1 MEEDARRFIREVWG
15 LQGVAY
21 VVVGLRY
28 YSRIHTLGWR
38 KLALDDALM
47 LMAIIV
53 YTAESVMAYLVVAYW
68 KGLANNA
75 MTDAQRAA
83 LDPASEEYTLRVNG
97 SKTHVCGLLLYTT
110 LLWLLKA
117 CWAVYYSR
125 LTAGVHKMRRVVQGA
140 YIVVPVTY
148 VACLL
153 VAFCKCIPFDRQWQ
167 INPDP
172 GNNCMPAV
180 SELQTVFVMV
190 MNTLTDFYLMAISLP
205 MVWKSNLPTRK
216 KIVLFVMFGGGF
228 LEMAFGILR
237 CVSILTLGDIDPAM
251 SGYWSVRESFVSVV
265 LTNMPMVYPLVKRYY
280 EKSVTTL
287 SGTTAN
293 NELSGSNNTDE
304 SSNSY
309 RLSNNNNPDGKR
321 KIMTKNTIHP
331 LSNQSSTIHG
341 TSGWGSEDNM
351 VADDDDGYP
360 SKPNGAAG
368 KERLDT
374 GSSADEADRGLPFDG
389 TSLGAAA
396 RADFDGFI
404 NTGSARSSARVSS
417 THRSHRSTV
426 SVGGGRNESRSS
438 FRRDEAGSYRVSN
451 DIIVTQE
458 VCVTEQTLN
467 GGDGGSYGRVS
478 AGGGRE

>member
-1 MEEDARRFIREVWG
+1 MEEEARRFIREVWG
-15 LQGVAY
+15 LQGTAY

-38 KLALDDALM
+38 KLAPDDVLM
-47 LMAIIV
+47 LMATIV
-53 YTAESVMAYLVVAYW
+53 YTAESVMAYLVVAYF

-125 LTAGVHKMRRVVQGA
+125 LTAGVHKMRRMVQGG

-153 VAFCKCIPFDRQWQ
+153 VAFCKCIPFYRQWQ
-167 INPDP
+167 INPNP

-190 MNTLTDFYLMAISLP
+190 MNTLTDFYLMAIPLP

-237 CVSILTLGDIDPAM
+237 CVSILTLGDIDPPM

-265 LTNMPMVYPLVKRYY
+265 LTNIPMVYPLVKRYY
-280 EKSVTTL
+280 EKTVTTL
-287 SGTTAN
+287 GGTTV
-293 NELSGSNNTDE
+293 NEFSGSSNTD

-309 RLSNNNNPDGKR
+309 RLSSKPDGKR
-321 KIMTKNTIHP
+321 KFA
-331 LSNQSSTIHG
+331 STIHN
-341 TSGWGSEDNM
+341 SGWGSEDNI
-351 VADDDDGYP
+351 ADDDVY
-360 SKPNGAAG
+360 SKHKGARA
-368 KERLDT
+368 ERSDT
-374 GSSADEADRGLPFDG
+374 ASSADESDTGLPFQG
-389 TSLGAAA
+389 PSIEAAA
-396 RADFDGFI
+396 RSELNRFI
-404 NTGSARSSARVSS
+404 TGSGRNTSRVSS
-417 THRSHRSTV
+417 THRSHCSTV
-426 SVGGGRNESRSS
+426 SVAGRNESRNSM
-438 FRRDEAGSYRVSN
+438 RREEVGAYRVSN

-458 VCVTEQTLN
+458 
-467 GGDGGSYGRVS
+467 GDDRNHGRG
-478 AGGGRE
+478 GGGRG